1 MSKIGSRRG
10 PGNSRP
16 QDPSDESLFQAYT
29 RGDKASFE
37 DLVNR
42 YKNPLFAYLVRTMG
56 DRAAAEDIFQE
67 SLERVVRSAGR
78 FDPGQRFSV
87 WLYRIATNAA
97 IDWLR
102 RRARERSART
112 AMGPDEL
119 SGLGA
124 RTADATP
131 HPARPWAQAHP
142 ATPEEMLTAAE
153 TGRALE
159 EAVALLTEEQ
169 RMVFLLREETGM
181 PFREIADTLDAPL
194 NTVLVRMHRALRSIR
209 RHLEERGL
217 MEAGGKD
224 R

>member
-1 MSKIGSRRG
+1 MGKIDGRQG

-16 QDPSDESLFQAYT
+16 QDPSDEALFQAYT

-42 YKNPLFAYLVRTMG
+42 YKTPLFAYLVRTMG

-102 RRARERSART
+102 RRAREGSARAT
-112 AMGPDEL
+112 GDPDEL
-119 SGLGA
+119 RGLGA
-124 RTADATP
+124 RGAETTG
-131 HPARPWAQAHP
+131 HLARHWPQARP
-142 ATPEEMLTAAE
+142 ATPEELLTAAE

-159 EAVALLTEEQ
+159 EAVALLSEEQ
-169 RMVFLLREETGM
+169 RIVFLLREETGL
-181 PFREIADTLDAPL
+181 PFREIADALDAPL

-217 MEAGGKD
+217 LEAGG
-224 R
+224 